1 MSRKRKSF
9 SNILTSPE
17 DREDQEN
24 KRYFLDPEAVSR
36 HLFCS
41 ICQEVFT
48 EPQRAPC
55 GHSFCKE
62 CIYTWLKHKKNCP
75 EDRRPLRRS
84 DLHYDFIIANVI
96 GDHTVA
102 CPFRRKGCE
111 YVGKLDTIS
120 LHRKSCAFNPGN
132 LPSFLHKEKN
142 ILSETQPTTPEVES
156 SGPPSAE
163 NVLSPLVPDDDK
175 LPTPAKPSLKMRLF
189 VKGGG
194 QRDLLCSMF
203 DDGTKQSSSTSPS
216 SSMSSSSSSSSS
228 VAAKATKSRTR
239 RKAEHDVVIILD
251 SP

>member
-1 MSRKRKSF
+1 MSRKRKF
-9 SNILTSPE
+9 PTQDI
-17 DREDQEN
+17 EDQEN

-36 HLFCS
+36 HLYCS

-62 CIYTWLKHKKNCP
+62 CIFTWLKHKKNCP
-75 EDRRPLRRS
+75 EDRRPLKRS
-84 DLHYDFIIANVI
+84 DLHYDFIVANVI

-111 YVGKLDTIS
+111 YLGKLDTIS

-132 LPSFLHKEKN
+132 LPGFLHKEKN
-142 ILSETQPTTPEVES
+142 ILSERQLTSQGSGS
-156 SGPPSAE
+156 SFSE
-163 NVLSPLVPDDDK
+163 NIPSPLVPDNDK

-189 VKGGG
+189 CKGGG
-194 QRDLLCSMF
+194 QRDLLYSMF
-203 DDGTKQSSSTSPS
+203 EDGTSSTSSDSSPS
-216 SSMSSSSSSSSS
+216 TSSSSSSSSTM
-228 VAAKATKSRTR
+228 AAKATVSRTR
-239 RKAEHDVVIILD
+239 RKAFDRDIIILD